1 MINNSPQKLNIN
13 WKKIIYRMLLYG
25 ILGIGAIVLIFPIIW
40 TGSLSLKTYSNV
52 YRIPPRLIPNPVVWS
67 NYPEAW
73 NFFPY
78 TRFLL
83 NSLLVCS
90 LCALGD
96 TLSSSVVAFGFA
108 RLRSRGKNIL
118 FALVL
123 LTMMIPYQLII
134 IPQFLVFKTMRW
146 LNTFKPLWVI
156 TFFGWPYFV
165 FLFRQFFMSIP
176 FEFDDAARIDG
187 CSSWRIYWNIILPL
201 SKPALATVAILSF
214 VANWR
219 NFLAPLIYLSSY
231 AKYTIALGLS
241 LLNTRRLAE
250 TPYIMAVAM
259 IMILPPIIIFTFVAK
274 YFLREISLAVYK

>member
-1 MINNSPQKLNIN
+1 MNNSPQKLNIN
-13 WKKIIYRMLLYG
+13 WKKIIHKMLLYG
-25 ILGIGAIVLIFPIIW
+25 MLVIGAIILIFPIIW
-40 TGSLSLKTYSNV
+40 TGSLSLKTYPNI

-67 NYPEAW
+67 NYPKAW
-73 NFFPY
+73 SYFPY
-78 TRFLL
+78 TKFLI

-96 TLSSSVVAFGFA
+96 TFSSSMVAFGFA

-134 IPQFLVFKTMRW
+134 IPQFLVFRVIGW
-146 LNTFKPLWVI
+146 VNTLKPLWVI

-176 FEFDDAARIDG
+176 FQLDDAARIDG
-187 CSSWRIYWNIILPL
+187 CSPWRIYWNIILPL
-201 SKPALATVAILSF
+201 SKPALATVAIFSF
-214 VANWR
+214 VANWK
-219 NFLAPLIYLSSY
+219 NFLAPLIYLSSEE
-231 AKYTIALGLS
+231 KYTLALGLG
-241 LLNTRRLAE
+241 LLKTRELVE
-250 TPYIMAVAM
+250 VPYIMVIAIA
-259 IMILPPIIIFTFVAK
+259 MILPPIIIFTFVAK